1 MFRAIYR
8 IMTTNKLPLYFIVT
22 ILAAMF
28 SAGCNSDT
36 DGIDIAG
43 DFGNCTVTSFS
54 LQKDD
59 SVLAYL
65 DSVFFSIDVVNA
77 EIFNADSLPKGT
89 DVSKLLVNVSTS
101 SARSCELTYRIP
113 GTLRDTT
120 VNYVDEPND
129 SINFADGPVKMVVT
143 SYDGQTK
150 MTYNVRVNVHEVNPD
165 TLYWAESAMRELP
178 GRIAAPTAQKTVE
191 HAGEVVCMTTDGSSA
206 SVSKC
211 SNPYDWNWTSHMVS
225 LPAGADVNSFTS
237 TSDSYYILDSDG
249 NLYSSADAETWNPTG
264 AKLSYIYGGYKDM
277 LLAARHDSDGWKH
290 VTYPA
295 TVELPLVSGC
305 PVSGTGEMIVY
316 ETKWSVE
323 PLAMFVGGRDA
334 AGTLSGA
341 TWGYDGK
348 SWIKLSNTDIDE
360 RENVSVFPYFAPK
373 VSATWRVTENT
384 VLIALGGSYETSDGV
399 VASKNVYVSFDQG
412 LNWKEADSYM
422 QLPEYMPGFS
432 NAQAIVA
439 DATLHVS
446 RSMGD
451 GWQALAAK
459 SLPAWA
465 FAVPSHGA
473 SRLITPVTEWE
484 CPYVYLFGG
493 QDAEGDLFNT
503 VWRGVINR
511 FTFKPIC

>member
-1 MFRAIYR
+1 
-8 IMTTNKLPLYFIVT
+8 
-22 ILAAMF
+22 
-28 SAGCNSDT
+28 
-36 DGIDIAG
+36 
-43 DFGNCTVTSFS
+43 
-54 LQKDD
+54 
-59 SVLAYL
+59 
-65 DSVFFSIDVVNA
+65 
-77 EIFNADSLPKGT
+77 
-89 DVSKLLVNVSTS
+89 
-101 SARSCELTYRIP
+101 
-113 GTLRDTT
+113 
-120 VNYVDEPND
+120 
-129 SINFADGPVKMVVT
+129 
-143 SYDGQTK
+143 
-150 MTYNVRVNVHEVNPD
+150 PD

-178 GRIAAPTAQKTVE
+178 GRIAAPTAQKPVE

>member
-150 MTYNVRVNVHEVNPD
+150 MTYNVRVNVHEVNPC
-165 TLYWAESAMRELP
+165 LIY
-178 GRIAAPTAQKTVE
+178 
-191 HAGEVVCMTTDGSSA
+191 
-206 SVSKC
+206 
-211 SNPYDWNWTSHMVS
+211 TSPS
-225 LPAGADVNSFTS
+225 P
-237 TSDSYYILDSDG
+237 
-249 NLYSSADAETWNPTG
+249 
-264 AKLSYIYGGYKDM
+264 
-277 LLAARHDSDGWKH
+277 HDS
-290 VTYPA
+290 
-295 TVELPLVSGC
+295 
-305 PVSGTGEMIVY
+305 
-316 ETKWSVE
+316 
-323 PLAMFVGGRDA
+323 
-334 AGTLSGA
+334 
-341 TWGYDGK
+341 
-348 SWIKLSNTDIDE
+348 
-360 RENVSVFPYFAPK
+360 
-373 VSATWRVTENT
+373 
-384 VLIALGGSYETSDGV
+384 
-399 VASKNVYVSFDQG
+399 
-412 LNWKEADSYM
+412 
-422 QLPEYMPGFS
+422 
-432 NAQAIVA
+432 
-439 DATLHVS
+439 
-446 RSMGD
+446 
-451 GWQALAAK
+451 
-459 SLPAWA
+459 
-465 FAVPSHGA
+465 
-473 SRLITPVTEWE
+473 
-484 CPYVYLFGG
+484 
-493 QDAEGDLFNT
+493 
-503 VWRGVINR
+503 
-511 FTFKPIC
+511 